1 MSSATLPHASRT
13 VPAREGPTRQV
24 ARYLAHTTYEAV
36 PEATRETAKRL
47 LLDGIGCL
55 LAGTR
60 GEPGRLAADAHAAM
74 AGNGRGGSVNSGGP
88 ATIVINGSHAMAR
101 DAAFVNGI
109 TLYSVGVNDIHKP
122 SGSHPGGCVIPAVL
136 ATGEWQ
142 CSSGRD
148 MLTAMIAGYDIMGRL
163 GRAIIPSHR
172 NRGFHPTGTFGAFGA
187 AAAVAR
193 LLALDD
199 WRTASALGIAGSQ
212 AAGLKAFQS
221 DGSLTMIFH
230 AGRSAQNGVEAAV
243 LAQQGFSGPHSVFED
258 RQGFLA
264 ATSDESRPDMLTEAL
279 GERFEVDA
287 TTFRPYYGCTLTIT
301 ASGATAQ
308 IMQRRREANP
318 EQIARITVRTHPIVE
333 EEVGDDN
340 PQTLLAARLSMQFN
354 IALVV
359 CRGDVLVGDVDD
371 TLLHEPRL
379 RKLLPLIQFE
389 TDDSMPRYGSVI
401 TVQFKDG
408 STERAEMFDP
418 KGDPQTP
425 MSWDDIQ
432 TKFVK
437 LVEPLGDRPSA
448 LELVQMVRSLEHTD
462 GPSLMARIARF
473 ADPSRRRP

>member
-1 MSSATLPHASRT
+1 MKDDL
-13 VPAREGPTRQV
+13 TRQV
-24 ARYLAHTTYEAV
+24 SRYVAGTTYEAL

-60 GEPGRLAADAHAAM
+60 GEPGRLAAAAQAAM
-74 AGNGRGGSVNSGGP
+74 AGTGSDVNRGGP
-88 ATIVINGSHAMAR
+88 CTIVFDGTRATAR

-122 SGSHPGGCVIPAVL
+122 SGSHPGGCIVPAVL
-136 ATGEWQ
+136 AAGQWQ
-142 CSSGRD
+142 RSSGRE
-148 MLTAMIAGYDIMGRL
+148 MLTSMIAGYDVMGRL
-163 GRAIIPSHR
+163 GRATIPSHR
-172 NRGFHPTGTFGAFGA
+172 DRGFHPTGTFGAFGA

-193 LLALDD
+193 LLKLNAGQ
-199 WRTASALGIAGSQ
+199 TASALGIAGSQ
-212 AAGLKAFQS
+212 SSGLKAFQT

-243 LAQQGFSGPHSVFED
+243 LARQGFSGPHSVFED

-264 ATSDESRPDMLTEAL
+264 ATSDESRPQQVTEAL
-279 GERFEVDA
+279 GQRFEVDE

-308 IMQRRREANP
+308 IMQRRGKPGP
-318 EQIARITVRTHPIVE
+318 EQIARITVRAHPIVE
-333 EEVGDDN
+333 EEVGDED
-340 PQTLLAARLSMQFN
+340 PQTLLGARLSMQFN
-354 IALVV
+354 IALVAL
-359 CRGDVLVGDVDD
+359 RGDVLVGDVDD
-371 TLLHEPRL
+371 ALLRDPRI
-379 RKLLPLIQFE
+379 RGLLPRIQFE
-389 TDDSMPRYGSVI
+389 TDESMPRYGSVI

-425 MSWDDIQ
+425 MTWDDIH

-437 LVEPLGDRPSA
+437 LVEPLGDPAAA
-448 LELVQMVRSLEHTD
+448 LDLVHTVRSLEQTD
-462 GPSLMARIARF
+462 GASLMEKIARL
-473 ADPSRRRP
+473 AETSRKQQ